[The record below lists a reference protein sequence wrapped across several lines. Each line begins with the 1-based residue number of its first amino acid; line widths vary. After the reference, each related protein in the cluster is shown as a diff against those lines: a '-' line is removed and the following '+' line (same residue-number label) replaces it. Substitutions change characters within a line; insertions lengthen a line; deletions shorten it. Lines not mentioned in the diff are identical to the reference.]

1 MRVGQFQQKKEIMI
15 FFRDFFHIPK
25 KTPTKL
31 SFCNVIST
39 FVNKHNKSKVEIQ
52 NLKTSKITHIS
63 KKTLTKLSFCKG
75 ISRFVTKHHGSYFQ
89 IQNLKTSKIT
99 DIPKKTEKKLSFCD
113 GISTFVRVSTLI
125 V

>member
-1 MRVGQFQQKKEIMI
+1 MRVGQFQQKKEIII

-63 KKTLTKLSFCKG
+63 KKTLTKLSFCKEYLDSSLNIMDPTFKFK
-75 ISRFVTKHHGSYFQ
+75 ISKHRRLQTF
-89 IQNLKTSKIT
+89 
-99 DIPKKTEKKLSFCD
+99 PKKQKKNCLFAMEYPHSSECQ
-113 GISTFVRVSTLI
+113 L
-125 V
+125 